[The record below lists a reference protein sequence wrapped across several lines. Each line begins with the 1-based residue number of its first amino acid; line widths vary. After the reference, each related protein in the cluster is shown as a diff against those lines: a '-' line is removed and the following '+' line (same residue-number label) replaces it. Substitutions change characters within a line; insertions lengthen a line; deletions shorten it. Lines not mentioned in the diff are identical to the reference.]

1 MEHLNFLTLALASFI
16 FAITPGPGIVAVLA
30 VTINRGFWNGA
41 AMSLGEVTGDMI
53 YLLVVMISVASFAE
67 ELTAPLLVVR
77 VLGAIYL
84 GWLGYQQFK
93 SPPLVVGDALL
104 SSRKVLSSF
113 ATGFMISLTN
123 PKVMVFY
130 LSFLPLF
137 IDMTMIDVMTGSQ
150 VFVVMFFSVL
160 AGPLLVAAMGH
171 KARKFA
177 SHDIYGRWV
186 NRFTG
191 LALIAVALALVI
203 TI

>member
-53 YLLVVMISVASFAE
+53 YLLVVMVSVASFAE
-67 ELTAPLLVVR
+67 ELTTALLLVR
-77 VLGAIYL
+77 IFGAVYL

-93 SPPLVVGDALL
+93 SPPLVVGDEVI
-104 SSRKVLSSF
+104 SSRKVLTSF

-137 IDMTMIDVMTGSQ
+137 IDLTMIDLMTGVQ
-150 VFVVMFFSVL
+150 VFVVMFVSVL

-171 KARKFA
+171 KARQFA
-177 SHDIYGRWV
+177 SHPIYGRWI

-191 LALIAVALALVI
+191 LALIAVAVALVV

>member
-93 SPPLVVGDALL
+93 SPPLVVGDAMV
-104 SSRKVLSSF
+104 SSRK
-113 ATGFMISLTN
+113 I
-123 PKVMVFY
+123 
-130 LSFLPLF
+130 
-137 IDMTMIDVMTGSQ
+137 
-150 VFVVMFFSVL
+150 
-160 AGPLLVAAMGH
+160 
-171 KARKFA
+171 
-177 SHDIYGRWV
+177 
-186 NRFTG
+186 
-191 LALIAVALALVI
+191 
-203 TI
+203 

>member
-67 ELTAPLLVVR
+67 ELTTPLLVVR
-77 VLGAIYL
+77 ILGAIYL

-93 SPPLVVGDALL
+93 SPPFVLGDTVV
-104 SSRKVLSSF
+104 SSRKVLTSF

-137 IDMTMIDVMTGSQ
+137 IDMTMIDLMTGFQ

-160 AGPLLVAAMGH
+160 AGPLLVAGLGH
-171 KARKFA
+171 KARQFA
-177 SHDIYGRWV
+177 SHEIYGRWV

-191 LALIAVALALVI
+191 LALIAVAVALVV

>member
-67 ELTAPLLVVR
+67 ELTTALLVVR

-104 SSRKVLSSF
+104 SSRKVLASF
-113 ATGFMISLTN
+113 ATGFMTSLTN

-171 KARKFA
+171 KVRKFA

>member
-1 MEHLNFLTLALASFI
+1 MENLNFITLALASFI

-30 VTINRGFWNGA
+30 VTINRGAANGA
-41 AMSLGEVTGDMI
+41 AMSVGEVTGDMI
-53 YLLVVMISVASFAE
+53 YLLAVMISVASFAQ
-67 ELTAPLLVVR
+67 ELAPVLLVVR

-84 GWLGYQQFK
+84 GWLGYQQFI
-93 SPPLVVGDALL
+93 SPPLVVGNVVM
-104 SSRKVLSSF
+104 SSRKLAASF

-137 IDMTMIDVMTGSQ
+137 IDMTMIDVMTGFQ

-160 AGPLLVAAMGH
+160 MGPLVVVVMGH
-171 KARKFA
+171 NARQFA
-177 SHDIYGRWV
+177 THDVYGRWI

>member
-16 FAITPGPGIVAVLA
+16 FAITPGPGIVTVLA

-104 SSRKVLSSF
+104 SSRKVLASF
-113 ATGFMISLTN
+113 ATGFMISMTN

-137 IDMTMIDVMTGSQ
+137 IDMNMIDLRTGVQ

-171 KARKFA
+171 KARQFA

-191 LALIAVALALVI
+191 LALIVVAVALVI

>member
-16 FAITPGPGIVAVLA
+16 FAITPGPGVVAVLA
-30 VTINRGFWNGA
+30 VTINRGFSNGA

-53 YLLVVMISVASFAE
+53 YLLVVMISVASFADDI
-67 ELTAPLLVVR
+67 APGLLVVR
-77 VLGAIYL
+77 VFGAIYL

-93 SPPLVVGDALL
+93 SPPLVVGDTIV
-104 SSRKVLSSF
+104 SSRKLLTSF
-113 ATGFMISLTN
+113 ATGFVISLTN

-137 IDMTMIDVMTGSQ
+137 IDMTMIDVMTVTQ
-150 VFVVMFFSVL
+150 VFVVMFISVL
-160 AGPLLVAAMGH
+160 MGPLLVAVLGH

-177 SHDIYGRWV
+177 CHETYGRWV